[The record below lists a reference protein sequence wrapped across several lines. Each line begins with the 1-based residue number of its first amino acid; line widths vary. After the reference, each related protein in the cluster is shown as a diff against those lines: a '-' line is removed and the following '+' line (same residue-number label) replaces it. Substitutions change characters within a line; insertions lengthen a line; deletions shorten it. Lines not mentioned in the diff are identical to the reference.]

1 MGESE
6 EAFNGLRMS
15 LQDMRREA
23 DREAQ
28 QEQTVPVELSDVG
41 SLFATFRGRNR
52 NATRTQRSRGNHP
65 SRTFVW
71 LGSHTPS
78 QIYVSNCEAKKIKLP
93 SASTPEEIL
102 TFIRR
107 AFPVMGNSSG

>member
-1 MGESE
+1 MT
-6 EAFNGLRMS
+6 

-23 DREAQ
+23 DREAE
-28 QEQTVPVELSDVG
+28 QEQNESQLSDGG
-41 SLFATFRGRNR
+41 SLFETFRARNR
-52 NATRTQRSRGNHP
+52 NVEGTRIQRSRGNHP

-78 QIYVSNCEAKKIKLP
+78 SIDVSNCASKKIKFP

-102 TFIRR
+102 ILIRR
-107 AFPVMGNSSG
+107 AFSVKGNSG